1 MVSKEGSG
9 HIAVLG
15 CAYITVTESKTTT
28 FQVSNRRMWFYSHT
42 QWLKKLDYKK
52 MDAYPAYMVLGI
64 VLAGNLLLI
73 SRGIEQINVAYLLN
87 CVALWLLS
95 VREAGLAARGCS
107 IGILTTKKP
116 PHCCRGR
123 HQSSSSSSGSSS
135 GMSGISIC
143 SSLELLV
150 SESSPR
156 SFRFRV
162 RVALRFAVASLSS
175 LSYGIKS

>member
-28 FQVSNRRMWFYSHT
+28 FQISKIEGCGFIAIHSGSRNRILCYLELVNTLYH
-42 QWLKKLDYKK
+42 
-52 MDAYPAYMVLGI
+52 
-64 VLAGNLLLI
+64 NLLLI
-73 SRGIEQINVAYLLN
+73 SRETEQINVAYLLN
-87 CVALWLLS
+87 CVALWLFF

-143 SSLELLV
+143 SSLELLF

>member
-28 FQVSNRRMWFYSHT
+28 FQVSKEGCGFIAIHSGSRNWTMCYLELVNTLYH
-42 QWLKKLDYKK
+42 
-52 MDAYPAYMVLGI
+52 
-64 VLAGNLLLI
+64 NLLLI
-73 SRGIEQINVAYLLN
+73 SRETEQINVAYLLN
-87 CVALWLLS
+87 CVALWLFF
-95 VREAGLAARGCS
+95 RARSRSGGKGCS
-107 IGILTTKKP
+107 IGILTAKKP

-123 HQSSSSSSGSSS
+123 HQSSPSSSGSSS

-143 SSLELLV
+143 SSLELLF

-156 SFRFRV
+156 SFRFLV
-162 RVALRFAVASLSS
+162 RVALRFAAVSLSS

>member
-28 FQVSNRRMWFYSHT
+28 FQVSKEGCGFIAIHSGSRNWTMCYLELVNTLYH
-42 QWLKKLDYKK
+42 
-52 MDAYPAYMVLGI
+52 
-64 VLAGNLLLI
+64 NLLLI
-73 SRGIEQINVAYLLN
+73 SRETEQINVAYLLN
-87 CVALWLLS
+87 CVALWLFF
-95 VREAGLAARGCS
+95 VCEAGLAARGV
-107 IGILTTKKP
+107 LYRHFDNKKP

-123 HQSSSSSSGSSS
+123 HQSSSSSSGSLS

-143 SSLELLV
+143 SSLELLF

-156 SFRFRV
+156 SFRFLV
-162 RVALRFAVASLSS
+162 RVALRFAAVSLSS